1 LPHVTDYT
9 LWASNTI
16 QGRKLEKENQMK
28 KNMGQTDRIIRFLAA
43 VLIAVLYFTHVIT
56 GTLAIILGIIA
67 VVFLATSLI
76 GFCPLYTLLGVSTN
90 RKS

>member
-1 LPHVTDYT
+1 
-9 LWASNTI
+9 
-16 QGRKLEKENQMK
+16 MK

-67 VVFLATSLI
+67 VVFLVTSLI